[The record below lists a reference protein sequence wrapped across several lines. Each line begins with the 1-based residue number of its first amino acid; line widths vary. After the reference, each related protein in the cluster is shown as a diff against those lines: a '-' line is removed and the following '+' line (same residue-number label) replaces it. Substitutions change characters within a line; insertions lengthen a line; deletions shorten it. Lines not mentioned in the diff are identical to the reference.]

1 MGEELEMKR
10 CLVVVDMQ
18 VDFISGSLGTKE
30 ALEILRHIIQQPYDE
45 IYVTMDTHD
54 EHYLSS
60 HEGQQL
66 PVVHCVKDSPGWQL
80 ETSIEKEL
88 KKKAFVRIE
97 KGQFGSLDLVEA
109 LKKSQPDEVDIIGI
123 CTDICVV
130 SNALL
135 VKAALPEIIVRV
147 YENAT
152 SATSPLM
159 KQESLD
165 VLKMNQVEI
174 KEFLV

>member
-1 MGEELEMKR
+1 M
-10 CLVVVDMQ
+10 
-18 VDFISGSLGTKE
+18 
-30 ALEILRHIIQQPYDE
+30 
-45 IYVTMDTHD
+45 
-54 EHYLSS
+54 
-60 HEGQQL
+60 
-66 PVVHCVKDSPGWQL
+66 KDSPGWQL